1 MVTSSLDKDQTQP
14 QCFQDKTNYN
24 FWLHWVR
31 KKIILL
37 KKRFCL
43 LLDTNLKA
51 TGELYWDDGESLVP
65 NDDFSQH
72 NYYHF
77 LYNFTVNQQSASLT
91 ITRDRAAVLFK

>member
-1 MVTSSLDKDQTQP
+1 MFSRQNELQLLIALGKKKNHFV
-14 QCFQDKTNYN
+14 
-24 FWLHWVR
+24 
-31 KKIILL
+31 KKIVH
-37 KKRFCL
+37 K

-91 ITRDRAAVLFK
+91 ITRDRAAVFFKYVFW